1 MLIALGMKTG
11 ENEKATEGSSL
22 SIRFTATWES
32 CRQPFAYLSLLFII
46 FFFITRKKNFID
58 FIHLLSD
65 AQSSSGNTADSRKC

>member
-46 FFFITRKKNFID
+46 FFFYNQKEE
-58 FIHLLSD
+58 LY
-65 AQSSSGNTADSRKC
+65 